1 MWQAVVLLLLFL
13 SPSIVDA
20 APFERPLK
28 LGDHGTDV
36 RALQVFLNSDSF
48 TRIAESGPGSPG
60 QETDY
65 FGEKTRMAVVK
76 LQERNRATVLTPNGL
91 TRGTGY
97 VGPSTLALLSKT
109 KGGEY
114 TPTSEAKKTL
124 SPKPVTH
131 IPSNEEGLPGTLA
144 TIERLGRQQGFSD
157 AEIARLT
164 EAVTEQ
170 VRATTT
176 PLARAF
182 VEQVQRD
189 NPRQEPIVL
198 EDGLRDI
205 ARAFAPLFI
214 GEPRLATDLSSV
226 VSGFSNI
233 GSSLGLGVGLGAPL
247 GIGAASAMLPFGGAI
262 VGVPVWCGC
271 TVSWWIPITPLPP
284 SFPAALMYFPGS
296 QAFLS
301 YNIPAT
307 LWLLGFY
314 EPGPQCF
321 VFVGVGCAPLPTQ
334 GLILPVVGSSPL

>member
-1 MWQAVVLLLLFL
+1 MWRAVVLLSLFL
-13 SPSIVDA
+13 SASIVNA

-28 LGDHGTDV
+28 LGDRGTDV
-36 RALQVFLNSDSF
+36 RALQVFLNSDPF

-65 FGEKTRMAVVK
+65 FGEKTKVAVK
-76 LQERNRATVLTPNGL
+76 RLQERNRSTVLTPNGL

-97 VGPSTLALLSKT
+97 VGTATLALLT
-109 KGGEY
+109 KSLVS
-114 TPTSEAKKTL
+114 TPGVRTPEVRTVQ
-124 SPKPVTH
+124 PVTPVL
-131 IPSNEEGLPGTLA
+131 PSNEDGLPGTLA
-144 TIERLGRQQGFSD
+144 TIERLGKQQGFTE

-164 EAVTEQ
+164 GAVTEQ

-189 NPRQEPIVL
+189 NPRQQPLVL
-198 EDGLRDI
+198 KDRLSEI
-205 ARAFAPLFI
+205 ALAFAPLFADA
-214 GEPRLATDLSSV
+214 PRLATDLSTITNSL
-226 VSGFSNI
+226 SDLG
-233 GSSLGLGVGLGAPL
+233 GSIGLGMGLGAPL

-262 VGVPVWCGC
+262 VGVPVWCAC

-307 LWLLGFY
+307 LWLLGYY
-314 EPGPQCF
+314 EPGPQCLI
-321 VFVGVGCAPLPTQ
+321 FVGIGCAPLPTQ